1 LLSELL
7 SVRGGGSHSSKPKL
21 KKSSK
26 SNYSTPQMTEE
37 QQLAEAL
44 RQSQQPQTRPKRH
57 LTEEEQL
64 AEAIR

>member
-1 LLSELL
+1 
-7 SVRGGGSHSSKPKL
+7 
-21 KKSSK
+21 
-26 SNYSTPQMTEE
+26 MTEE